1 MNYLWGFM
9 ILVGVLY
16 GAINGTLPEVTEA
29 AVNSAKEA
37 VALAITMTGVMAFW
51 MGMMKIAECSGIV
64 KAAVKKMRPVLTFL
78 FPDIPDDHPANHYIA
93 VNMIAN
99 MLGLGWAATPA
110 GLKAMQQLQEL
121 HIARLKAAGKN
132 IQKYSGNA
140 TKEMC
145 TFLIINISS
154 ATDSHEH
161 CGVPQ
166 SVWLGASGCG
176 GGTGTCSDHYQH
188 SNGSHFLPDCK
199 SKENGLMYTIGI
211 IEQDKALGDA
221 MEQVLDEKGYFT
233 VRADSLTDA
242 GELFQQVIV
251 DMVVLDL
258 EQKEFA
264 GKEDVAAI
272 WENTFLALVQAK
284 PLLLI
289 RPEKT
294 GSVFERCKKC
304 IERADD
310 YIRKPFDMQEFRIR
324 VEVRLS
330 KIPAEKEKVRFF
342 YYEEIKLDIEK
353 RLATIGGQTTKLT
366 RTEAAILKCL
376 IQRNGRT
383 VTKTTLLDEIAEDT
397 PDCVENSIKV
407 HASNLRRKLREL
419 SGRDYIETRKGV
431 GLRLRKQ

>member
-78 FPDIPDDHPANHYIA
+78 FPDIPDDHRANHYIA

-154 ATDSHEH
+154 LQLI
-161 CGVPQ
+161 PM
-166 SVWLGASGCG
+166 
-176 GGTGTCSDHYQH
+176 
-188 SNGSHFLPDCK
+188 N
-199 SKENGLMYTIGI
+199 
-211 IEQDKALGDA
+211 
-221 MEQVLDEKGYFT
+221 
-233 VRADSLTDA
+233 
-242 GELFQQVIV
+242 IV
-251 DMVVLDL
+251 AYRS
-258 EQKEFA
+258 QY
-264 GKEDVAAI
+264 
-272 WENTFLALVQAK
+272 
-284 PLLLI
+284 
-289 RPEKT
+289 
-294 GSVFERCKKC
+294 GSVH
-304 IERADD
+304 
-310 YIRKPFDMQEFRIR
+310 
-324 VEVRLS
+324 
-330 KIPAEKEKVRFF
+330 PAAVVGPG
-342 YYEEIKLDIEK
+342 LA
-353 RLATIGGQTTKLT
+353 ATIISTATAVIFCRIVSRR
-366 RTEAAILKCL
+366 RT
-376 IQRNGRT
+376 
-383 VTKTTLLDEIAEDT
+383 D
-397 PDCVENSIKV
+397 
-407 HASNLRRKLREL
+407 
-419 SGRDYIETRKGV
+419 
-431 GLRLRKQ
+431 

>member
-1 MNYLWGFM
+1 MPDLRQ
-9 ILVGVLY
+9 
-16 GAINGTLPEVTEA
+16 PEKTYRSIPEMPQRKCVP
-29 AVNSAKEA
+29 
-37 VALAITMTGVMAFW
+37 FDYQY
-51 MGMMKIAECSGIV
+51 IV
-64 KAAVKKMRPVLTFL
+64 
-78 FPDIPDDHPANHYIA
+78 
-93 VNMIAN
+93 
-99 MLGLGWAATPA
+99 
-110 GLKAMQQLQEL
+110 
-121 HIARLKAAGKN
+121 
-132 IQKYSGNA
+132 
-140 TKEMC
+140 
-145 TFLIINISS
+145 S

-284 PLLLI
+284 PLLLL

-310 YIRKPFDMQEFRIR
+310 YIRKPFDIQEFRIR

>member
-1 MNYLWGFM
+1 
-9 ILVGVLY
+9 
-16 GAINGTLPEVTEA
+16 
-29 AVNSAKEA
+29 
-37 VALAITMTGVMAFW
+37 
-51 MGMMKIAECSGIV
+51 
-64 KAAVKKMRPVLTFL
+64 
-78 FPDIPDDHPANHYIA
+78 
-93 VNMIAN
+93 
-99 MLGLGWAATPA
+99 
-110 GLKAMQQLQEL
+110 
-121 HIARLKAAGKN
+121 
-132 IQKYSGNA
+132 
-140 TKEMC
+140 
-145 TFLIINISS
+145 
-154 ATDSHEH
+154 
-161 CGVPQ
+161 
-166 SVWLGASGCG
+166 
-176 GGTGTCSDHYQH
+176 
-188 SNGSHFLPDCK
+188 
-199 SKENGLMYTIGI
+199 MYTIGI

-264 GKEDVAAI
+264 GKEDAAAI
-272 WENTFLALVQAK
+272 WENTFLALVQTK

-310 YIRKPFDMQEFRIR
+310 YIRKPYDIQEFRIR

-366 RTEAAILKCL
+366 RTEAAILK
-376 IQRNGRT
+376 
-383 VTKTTLLDEIAEDT
+383 
-397 PDCVENSIKV
+397 
-407 HASNLRRKLREL
+407 
-419 SGRDYIETRKGV
+419 
-431 GLRLRKQ
+431 

>member
-1 MNYLWGFM
+1 
-9 ILVGVLY
+9 
-16 GAINGTLPEVTEA
+16 
-29 AVNSAKEA
+29 
-37 VALAITMTGVMAFW
+37 
-51 MGMMKIAECSGIV
+51 
-64 KAAVKKMRPVLTFL
+64 
-78 FPDIPDDHPANHYIA
+78 
-93 VNMIAN
+93 
-99 MLGLGWAATPA
+99 
-110 GLKAMQQLQEL
+110 
-121 HIARLKAAGKN
+121 
-132 IQKYSGNA
+132 
-140 TKEMC
+140 
-145 TFLIINISS
+145 
-154 ATDSHEH
+154 
-161 CGVPQ
+161 
-166 SVWLGASGCG
+166 
-176 GGTGTCSDHYQH
+176 
-188 SNGSHFLPDCK
+188 
-199 SKENGLMYTIGI
+199 MYTIGI

-242 GELFQQVIV
+242 EELFQQVIV

-264 GKEDVAAI
+264 GKMDAAAK
-272 WENTFLALVQAK
+272 WENTLLALVQKK

-294 GSVFERCKKC
+294 DSILEKCQKC

-330 KIPAEKEKVRFF
+330 KIPEEKEKIRYF

-407 HASNLRRKLREL
+407 HVSNLRRKLREL
-419 SGRDYIETRKGV
+419 SDRDYIETRKGV

>member
-121 HIARLKAAGKN
+121 HIARLKAAGY
-132 IQKYSGNA
+132 IV
-140 TKEMC
+140 
-145 TFLIINISS
+145 S
-154 ATDSHEH
+154 ATDSNEH

-166 SVWLGASGCG
+166 SVRLGASGCG

-284 PLLLI
+284 PLLLL

-310 YIRKPFDMQEFRIR
+310 YIRKPFDIQEFRIR

>member
-1 MNYLWGFM
+1 
-9 ILVGVLY
+9 
-16 GAINGTLPEVTEA
+16 
-29 AVNSAKEA
+29 
-37 VALAITMTGVMAFW
+37 
-51 MGMMKIAECSGIV
+51 
-64 KAAVKKMRPVLTFL
+64 
-78 FPDIPDDHPANHYIA
+78 
-93 VNMIAN
+93 
-99 MLGLGWAATPA
+99 
-110 GLKAMQQLQEL
+110 
-121 HIARLKAAGKN
+121 
-132 IQKYSGNA
+132 
-140 TKEMC
+140 
-145 TFLIINISS
+145 
-154 ATDSHEH
+154 
-161 CGVPQ
+161 
-166 SVWLGASGCG
+166 
-176 GGTGTCSDHYQH
+176 
-188 SNGSHFLPDCK
+188 
-199 SKENGLMYTIGI
+199 MYTIGV

-221 MEQVLDEKGYFT
+221 MEHVLDEKGYFT

-258 EQKEFA
+258 EQKEFV

-294 GSVFERCKKC
+294 GSIFERCKKC

-310 YIRKPFDMQEFRIR
+310 YIRKPFDIQEFRIR

>member
-1 MNYLWGFM
+1 MNYLWGSM
-9 ILVGVLY
+9 ILAGVLY

-64 KAAVKKMRPVLTFL
+64 KAAVRKMRPVLTFL

-121 HIARLKAAGKN
+121 HIVRLKAAGKN

-154 ATDSHEH
+154 LQLIPMNIVAYRSQYGSVHPTAVVGPGLAATIIS
-161 CGVPQ
+161 
-166 SVWLGASGCG
+166 
-176 GGTGTCSDHYQH
+176 T
-188 SNGSHFLPDCK
+188 
-199 SKENGLMYTIGI
+199 KENGLMYTIGI

-242 GELFQQVIV
+242 EELFQQVIV

-264 GKEDVAAI
+264 GKEDVAAK
-272 WENTFLALVQAK
+272 WENTLLALVQEK

-294 GSVFERCKKC
+294 DSILEKC
-304 IERADD
+304 QKCRERADD

-330 KIPAEKEKVRFF
+330 KIPAEKEKIRYF
-342 YYEEIKLDIEK
+342 YYEEITLDIEK
-353 RLATIGGQTTKLT
+353 RLAAIGGQTTKLT

-407 HASNLRRKLREL
+407 HVSNLRRKLREL